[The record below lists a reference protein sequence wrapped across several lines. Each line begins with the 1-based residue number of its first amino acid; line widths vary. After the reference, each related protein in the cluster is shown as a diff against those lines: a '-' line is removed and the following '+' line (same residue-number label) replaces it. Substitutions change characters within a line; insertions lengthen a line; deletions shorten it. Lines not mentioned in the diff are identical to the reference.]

1 MTVKKNHFF
10 KTSKTVLCNTKN
22 KFVAIFCLMCLSFYF
37 LFYSIPNKKI
47 FLILWKGEKKLVFT
61 VFQGWLPFYNE
72 KRKKIIV
79 FNFFDKKKVLFKFTW
94 ISFFVPKNLNCC
106 FYPIKKL
113 WSLLLFF

>member
-1 MTVKKNHFF
+1 
-10 KTSKTVLCNTKN
+10 
-22 KFVAIFCLMCLSFYF
+22 MCLSFYF

-47 FLILWKGEKKLVFT
+47 FFDSLKGEKKLVFT

-72 KRKKIIV
+72 KRKRKIIV

-106 FYPIKKL
+106 FLPYYKIVVA
-113 WSLLLFF
+113 LLLFLRN